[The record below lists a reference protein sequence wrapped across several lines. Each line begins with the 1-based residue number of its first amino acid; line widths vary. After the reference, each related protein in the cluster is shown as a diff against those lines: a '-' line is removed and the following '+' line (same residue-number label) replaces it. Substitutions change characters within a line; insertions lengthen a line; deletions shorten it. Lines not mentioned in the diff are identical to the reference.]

1 MTDQEKQSII
11 TAIYRG
17 NEMLESI
24 KEQRRN
30 AGEKGYRLTVDL
42 YIAMLN
48 AYGYNVTGGT
58 IHDFLRNSTVEYQR
72 GKCPSYY
79 VMYNHNGKQIAIGY
93 NAGKN
98 KPQLLPL
105 EMIDY
110 I

>member
-1 MTDQEKQSII
+1 MTDQETQSVIA
-11 TAIYRG
+11 AIYRG
-17 NEMLESI
+17 NEMQEAI

-42 YIAMLN
+42 YIAKLN
-48 AYGYNVTGGT
+48 TYGYNVTGGT
-58 IHDFLRNSTVEYQR
+58 IHDFLRNSTAKYYG
-72 GKCPSYY
+72 GKCPTYY
-79 VMYNHNGKQIAIGY
+79 VIYNHNGKEIAIGY

-98 KPQLLPL
+98 KPKLLPL